1 MRCRYQSRKS
11 LGRTTRS
18 SKIIRVIR
26 HYASRKL
33 ENSGLLGSAATIER
47 SLWKTKA
54 AKFGSGLVS
63 TSTQWIVGNQISTKT
78 LSVQKQQ
85 LSIIETHKQ
94 IC

>member
-1 MRCRYQSRKS
+1 MRYRYQSRKS

-33 ENSGLLGSAATIER
+33 ENFGLLGSAAIIER

-54 AKFGSGLVS
+54 ATFGSGLVP
-63 TSTQWIVGNQISTKT
+63 TKSMFACFMGSQPNVRLKT
-78 LSVQKQQ
+78 ERAPQRL
-85 LSIIETHKQ
+85 
-94 IC
+94 C